1 MRSVENRT
9 NRRPDPDHA
18 FKPRETGVRP
28 AILAVLTRD
37 IPTLNQ
43 ELRTAG
49 LPVIELK

>member
-18 FKPRETGVRP
+18 FKPLETGVRP
-28 AILAVLTRD
+28 AILTRD